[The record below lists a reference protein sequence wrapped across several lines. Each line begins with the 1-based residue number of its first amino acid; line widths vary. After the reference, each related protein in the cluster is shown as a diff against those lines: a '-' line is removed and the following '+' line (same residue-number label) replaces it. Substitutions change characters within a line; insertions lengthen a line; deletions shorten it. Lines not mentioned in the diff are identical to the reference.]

1 MANHDNDR
9 VLSRLGA
16 RELTPEEVTAV
27 AAAGEPPVS
36 TKQFTF
42 GSDVSGDGHPE

>member
-16 RELTPEEVTAV
+16 RELTPEEV
-27 AAAGEPPVS
+27 AAAIGAGGPPVG
-36 TKQFTF
+36 TKIFTF